1 MPNFVLKNTSVLDS
15 PDNIY
20 LLSHDNKSMEAF
32 KAEVSIIMDLVKD
45 AHNQILIEDEIS
57 DYTSIDNSF
66 LTDIALLIMKDNLK
80 YSINP
85 SIEILN
91 LLADDPST
99 SMTVIS
105 GIEEVLERQ
114 TLETEKY
121 TRYLTKVNSMIT
133 ETRIVLNRM
142 K

>member
-45 AHNQILIEDEIS
+45 AHNQILVEDEIS
-57 DYTSIDNSF
+57 DYTSVDNSF

-105 GIEEVLERQ
+105 GLEEVLERQ
-114 TLETEKY
+114 ILETEKY